1 MQFIAAIGLGEAR
14 YQGSWWHSDAVV
26 VVPPARR
33 NARHHPPSTGECSSS
48 RPAEDKPFHEPVPQ
62 FKTSSEEHLRGS
74 RPVAS
79 ETPVAS
85 SDHHRIDGGRRR
97 RRRVEGASRLDITS
111 LAGLLTSDL
120 RSKSLLFAGRIPS
133 GHPPGRLTVT
143 ENSDGGRKRK

>member
-1 MQFIAAIGLGEAR
+1 LRQPCNTSLQLDLAKHGIKGPGGIRTPL
-14 YQGSWWHSDAVV
+14 WWS
-26 VVPPARR
+26 PARR
-33 NARHHPPSTGECSSS
+33 NARHHPLSTGECSSS
-48 RPAEDKPFHEPVPQ
+48 SPADDKPFHEPVPQ
-62 FKTSSEEHLRGS
+62 FRTSSEEHLRGS

-97 RRRVEGASRLDITS
+97 RRRVESASRLDITS

-143 ENSDGGRKRK
+143 ENSDAGR